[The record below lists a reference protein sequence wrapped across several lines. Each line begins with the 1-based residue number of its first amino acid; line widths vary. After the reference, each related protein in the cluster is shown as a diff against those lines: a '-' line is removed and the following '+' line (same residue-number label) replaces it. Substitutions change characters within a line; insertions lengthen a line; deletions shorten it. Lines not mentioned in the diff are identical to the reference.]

1 MPTLYHFTL
10 LRHGESVGNSEGRVQ
25 GQSEYPLTETG
36 RKQSQALAQRWV
48 TEGQSF
54 DRIISSPQSRSR
66 ETAEIIAGCLDLT
79 VEYDPLWMERDYGK
93 VSGMPGEEAVK
104 TEQRPLYSFPYQP
117 VGEDGESMWE
127 LYLRAGRA
135 VLSMVRR
142 EPGRYLIVSHGGT
155 LNMGLYNI
163 LGITPQAYFRGARFL
178 FKNTAFASLT
188 YNPNEHIWRVLAM
201 NDRSHWPGED

>member
-1 MPTLYHFTL
+1 MPNLYHFTL
-10 LRHGESVGNSEGRVQ
+10 LRHGESVGNSESRVQ

-36 RKQSQALAQRWV
+36 RKQSYALAQRWE
-48 TEGQSF
+48 TEGRYF

-66 ETAEIIAGCLDLT
+66 ETAEIIARCLGLT
-79 VEYDPLWMERDYGK
+79 VEYDPVWMERDYGK

-117 VGEDGESMWE
+117 VGDDGESMWE
-127 LYLRAGRA
+127 LYLRAGQA
-135 VLSMVRR
+135 VLRMVRL
-142 EPGRYLIVSHGGT
+142 EPGRYLVVSHGGI
-155 LNMGLYNI
+155 LNMVLYNI
-163 LGITPQAYFRGARFL
+163 LGIAPQAYFRGPRFI
-178 FKNTAFASLT
+178 FRNTGFANLT